1 MQPHR
6 TRRGGPYRG
15 LPDKRSDAQP
25 LAIGGNY
32 DGTYF
37 VLVELHFPALASGY
51 HHTVLYTVCAAQRK
65 TQKEPRSA
73 QAPERG
79 KLGEEKCRG
88 NHRRPGECGSPRHA
102 MQANPPLNRCQI
114 VTTTNGPAP
123 VSRAQPQGKS

>member
-79 KLGEEKCRG
+79 KSVRAGG
-88 NHRRPGECGSPRHA
+88 NAGGTIAGPVNVAVRATPCKQIRR
-102 MQANPPLNRCQI
+102 
-114 VTTTNGPAP
+114 
-123 VSRAQPQGKS
+123 